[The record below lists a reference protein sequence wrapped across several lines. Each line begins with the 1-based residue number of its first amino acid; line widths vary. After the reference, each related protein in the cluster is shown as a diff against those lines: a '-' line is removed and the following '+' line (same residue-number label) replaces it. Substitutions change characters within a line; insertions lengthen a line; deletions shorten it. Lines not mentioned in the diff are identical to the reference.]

1 MIIDWIRVIKLKEL
15 YEELVEANI
24 ISKESF
30 SSPDDLREEL
40 FYGDDGTNDYHYFSL
55 DTTNIFDDFPY
66 DIAEF
71 FYDIAQFIIK
81 QVGGT
86 EFVMIDCFHY

>member
-1 MIIDWIRVIKLKEL
+1 MIIDWIKVIKLKEL
-15 YEELVEANI
+15 YEELIEANI

-30 SSPDDLREEL
+30 SSPDVLRDEL
-40 FYGDDGTNDYHYFSL
+40 FDGNDGTNDYYYFSL
-55 DTTNIFDDFPY
+55 NTMEIFD
-66 DIAEF
+66 EF
-71 FYDIAQFIIK
+71 TYDIAQFITK